1 MEMGSIQ
8 ARELFEAVDGNINPI
23 DDAYEDLLIKANE
36 GDSRAQYLI
45 GCFYYF
51 GGKVES
57 NHAIA
62 SQWFIKSAN
71 QNLVDAQTI
80 LGYQYMHGDG
90 ILKDI
95 DKAIKFLEKAQG
107 QGSAYACFLLGK
119 IYQFDK
125 EKKNRFTASGYY
137 VWAIEMGS
145 TEAKRYRADMH
156 MESGEYKSALDLYVK
171 ALKEGCVESAY
182 NAANMFEYG
191 RGCEINDELAF
202 NLYKHAAENGFM
214 MAQHNL
220 GAYYYNAKFVQ
231 KDISKAFEWYL
242 KAAKQGSAMSQH
254 TIGLMYF
261 NGDLTQDLEVALE
274 WFKKSQENGYK
285 KSEMYIQDIEQMLNK
300 TYIEH

>member
-8 ARELFEAVDGNINPI
+8 ARELFESVDGNINPI
-23 DDAYEDLLIKANE
+23 DDAYEDLLIKAHE

-51 GGKVES
+51 GRKVES

-62 SQWFIKSAN
+62 CQWFIKSAN

-80 LGYQYMHGDG
+80 LGYQYMYGDG
-90 ILKDI
+90 VLKDI
-95 DKAIKFLEKAQG
+95 DKAIQFLEKAQG

-125 EKKNRFTASGYY
+125 DKKNRFTASGYY
-137 VWAIEMGS
+137 IWAIEMGS
-145 TEAKRYRADMH
+145 TEAKRYRADMY
-156 MESGEYKSALDLYVK
+156 MESGEYKDALDLYVK

-191 RGCEINDELAF
+191 RGCEVNDELAF
-202 NLYKHAAENGFM
+202 SLYKHAAENGVM

-220 GAYYYNAKFVQ
+220 GAYYYNAKHVE
-231 KDISKAFEWYL
+231 KDIKKAFEWYL
-242 KAAKQGSAMSQH
+242 KAANQGSAISQH
-254 TIGLMYF
+254 NIGLMYY
-261 NGDLTQDLEVALE
+261 NGDMPQDLEVSLE
-274 WFKKSQENGYK
+274 WFKKSLENGYK
-285 KSEMYIQDIEQMLNK
+285 DAAKYIRDIEQILNK
-300 TYIEH
+300 EYVEQ

>member
-1 MEMGSIQ
+1 MGSIQ
-8 ARELFEAVDGNINPI
+8 TKELFEKAEGRINLI
-23 DDAYEDLLIKANE
+23 DDAYEDLLSKAND

-45 GCFYYF
+45 GCFYYY
-51 GGKVES
+51 GRIVES
-57 NHAIA
+57 NHSIA
-62 SQWFIKSAN
+62 SQWFTKSAD

-80 LGYQYMHGDG
+80 LGYQYMYGDG
-90 ILKDI
+90 VLKDI
-95 DKAIKFLEKAQG
+95 DKAIKLLEQAQSK
-107 QGSAYACFLLGK
+107 GSAYACFLLGK

-125 EKKNRFTASGYY
+125 DKKNRFTASGYY

-156 MESGEYKSALDLYVK
+156 MENGEYKEALDLYVR

-202 NLYKHAAENGFM
+202 ILYKHAAENGVM

-220 GAYYYNAKFVQ
+220 GAFYYNAKFVQ
-231 KDISKAFEWYL
+231 KDIHKAFEWYL
-242 KAAKQGSAMSQH
+242 KAAEQGSAMSQH

-261 NGDLTQDLEVALE
+261 NGDLSQDFEVALQ
-274 WFKKSQENGYK
+274 WFIKSKENGYK
-285 KSEMYIQDIEQMLNK
+285 KSEIYIQDIEQMLNK